1 MREKTIN
8 FKNNY
13 KGMLLDLEGVIYERN
28 TLETEEINQRT
39 DQYEQRKGGQLRK
52 IIQEDGD
59 YLKC

>member
-39 DQYEQRKGGQLRK
+39 DQYEQKKGANSGKLYRKMA
-52 IIQEDGD
+52 II
-59 YLKC
+59 